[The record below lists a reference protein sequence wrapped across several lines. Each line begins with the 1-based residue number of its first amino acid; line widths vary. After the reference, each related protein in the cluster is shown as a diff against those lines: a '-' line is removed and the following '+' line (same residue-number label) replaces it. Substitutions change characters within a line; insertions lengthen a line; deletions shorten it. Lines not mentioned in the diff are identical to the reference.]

1 MAVKIRLQRHGK
13 KGKPFYWIVAA
24 DSRAK
29 RDGKYL
35 QKLGVYDPNQNP
47 ARVEVNIDQALK
59 WLQDGAIPTN
69 TARTLLSYR
78 GVMLKHH
85 LNKGVLKGAF
95 KQEKADE
102 EFQAWIKEKESK
114 ISAKQEKISK
124 EIDKSKADKLKL
136 EKELNQKRVLDRENA
151 ANEAAANEAAAKE
164 ESPKEEASVEEA
176 PKAEVTAQEPP
187 KEEAP
192 AVEPPKEEASG
203 EESSKEETSAEESSI
218 EETPAEEAPKAEAP
232 VDKDTSKEDDPK

>member
-35 QKLGVYDPNQNP
+35 EKLGVYDPNINP
-47 ARVEVNIDQALK
+47 ARVEVNVEKALK
-59 WLQDGAIPTN
+59 WLQNGAIPTN

-85 LNKGVLKGAF
+85 LDKGVLKGAL

-102 EFQAWIKEKESK
+102 QFKAWLKDKESK
-114 ISAKQEKISK
+114 ISSKQDKISK
-124 EIDKSKADKLKL
+124 EIDKSKAERLKL
-136 EKELNQKRVLDRENA
+136 EKESNEKRALDRENA
-151 ANEAAANEAAAKE
+151 AKAAAAKEEVPTEEAPDEEAAAKE
-164 ESPKEEASVEEA
+164 EVPTEEA
-176 PKAEVTAQEPP
+176 PAEEAAAKEEVP

-192 AVEPPKEEASG
+192 T
-203 EESSKEETSAEESSI
+203 EETLKE
-218 EETPAEEAPKAEAP
+218 KN
-232 VDKDTSKEDDPK
+232 TSKDDDASKQE

>member
-35 QKLGVYDPNQNP
+35 QKLGVYDPNTNP
-47 ARVEVNIDQALK
+47 ARVEVNVDEALK
-59 WLQDGAIPTN
+59 WLQNGAIPTN

-85 LNKGVLKGAF
+85 LNKGVLKGAL

-102 EFQAWIKEKESK
+102 KFQAWLTEKESK
-114 ISAKQEKISK
+114 ISAKQDKISK
-124 EIDKSKADKLKL
+124 EIDKSKAEKLKL
-136 EKELNQKRVLDRENA
+136 EKESNEKRVLDRENA
-151 ANEAAANEAAAKE
+151 AKAAAAKE
-164 ESPKEEASVEEA
+164 EAPAEEA
-176 PKAEVTAQEPP
+176 PAEESAA

-192 AVEPPKEEASG
+192 AEEAPAEESAAKEEDP
-203 EESSKEETSAEESSI
+203 AEESS
-218 EETPAEEAPKAEAP
+218 EE
-232 VDKDTSKEDDPK
+232 KDISKDDAKK

>member
-1 MAVKIRLQRHGK
+1 MSVRIRLQRHGK

-35 QKLGVYDPNQNP
+35 QKLGVYDPNTNP
-47 ARVEVNIDQALK
+47 ARVEINIDEALK
-59 WLQDGAIPTN
+59 WLQNGAIPTN

-85 LNKGVLKGAF
+85 LNKGVLKGAL

-102 EFQAWIKEKESK
+102 QFQAWLKEKESK
-114 ISAKQEKISK
+114 INAKQDKISK
-124 EIDKSKADKLKL
+124 EIDKSKAERLKL
-136 EKELNQKRVLDRENA
+136 EKESNEKRALDRENA
-151 ANEAAANEAAAKE
+151 AKAAAAKEEVPMEEAPAEEAAAKE
-164 ESPKEEASVEEA
+164 EAPKDEAPAEEA
-176 PKAEVTAQEPP
+176 TA

-192 AVEPPKEEASG
+192 TEETL
-203 EESSKEETSAEESSI
+203 EEKNSSKDDA
-218 EETPAEEAPKAEAP
+218 
-232 VDKDTSKEDDPK
+232 SKLE

>member
-35 QKLGVYDPNQNP
+35 QKLGVYDPNTNP
-47 ARVEVNIDQALK
+47 ARVEVNVDEALK
-59 WLQDGAIPTN
+59 WLQNGAIPTN

-85 LNKGVLKGAF
+85 LNKGVLKGAL

-102 EFQAWIKEKESK
+102 KFQAWLTEKESK
-114 ISAKQEKISK
+114 ISAKQDKISK
-124 EIDKSKADKLKL
+124 EIDKSKAEKLKL
-136 EKELNQKRVLDRENA
+136 EKESNEKRVLDRENA
-151 ANEAAANEAAAKE
+151 AKAAAAAKE
-164 ESPKEEASVEEA
+164 EAPTEEVPAEESAAKEE
-176 PKAEVTAQEPP
+176 PP
-187 KEEAP
+187 TEEAP
-192 AVEPPKEEASG
+192 AEESAAKEDAPE
-203 EESSKEETSAEESSI
+203 EESSEE
-218 EETPAEEAPKAEAP
+218 
-232 VDKDTSKEDDPK
+232 KDISKDDAKK

>member
-1 MAVKIRLQRHGK
+1 MSVRIRLQRHGK

-35 QKLGVYDPNQNP
+35 QKLGVYDPNTNP
-47 ARVEVNIDQALK
+47 ATVEINIDEALK
-59 WLQDGAIPTN
+59 WLQNGAIPTN

-85 LNKGVLKGAF
+85 LNKGVLKGAL

-102 EFQAWIKEKESK
+102 QFQAWLKEKESK
-114 ISAKQEKISK
+114 INAKQDKISK
-124 EIDKSKADKLKL
+124 EIDKSKAERLKL
-136 EKELNQKRVLDRENA
+136 EKESNEKRALDRENA
-151 ANEAAANEAAAKE
+151 AKAAAAKEEVPTEEAPAEEAAAKE
-164 ESPKEEASVEEA
+164 EVPTEEA
-176 PKAEVTAQEPP
+176 PAKEAAAKEETPKDEAPAEEATA

-192 AVEPPKEEASG
+192 TEETL
-203 EESSKEETSAEESSI
+203 EEKNSSKDDA
-218 EETPAEEAPKAEAP
+218 
-232 VDKDTSKEDDPK
+232 SKLE

>member
-35 QKLGVYDPNQNP
+35 QKLGVYDPNTNP
-47 ARVEVNIDQALK
+47 ARVEINIDEALK
-59 WLQDGAIPTN
+59 WLQNGAIPTN

-85 LNKGVLKGAF
+85 LNKGVLKGAL

-102 EFQAWIKEKESK
+102 QFQAWLKEKESK
-114 ISAKQEKISK
+114 INAKQDKISK
-124 EIDKSKADKLKL
+124 EIDKSKAERLKL
-136 EKELNQKRVLDRENA
+136 EKESNEKRALDRENA
-151 ANEAAANEAAAKE
+151 AKAAAAKEEVPTEEAPAEEAAAKE
-164 ESPKEEASVEEA
+164 ETPKDEA
-176 PKAEVTAQEPP
+176 
-187 KEEAP
+187 
-192 AVEPPKEEASG
+192 
-203 EESSKEETSAEESSI
+203 
-218 EETPAEEAPKAEAP
+218 PAEEATA
-232 VDKDTSKEDDPK
+232 KEDAPTEETLEEKNSSKDDASKLE

>member
-35 QKLGVYDPNQNP
+35 QKLGVYNPNINP
-47 ARVEVNIDQALK
+47 ARVEVNIEEALK
-59 WLQDGAIPTN
+59 WLQNGAIPTN

-85 LNKGVLKGAF
+85 LNKGVLKGAL

-102 EFQAWIKEKESK
+102 QFQAWLKEKESK
-114 ISAKQEKISK
+114 ISANQDKISK

-136 EKELNQKRVLDRENA
+136 EQEANEKRILDRETA
-151 ANEAAANEAAAKE
+151 AKEAAAKE
-164 ESPKEEASVEEA
+164 ETPTEEAPVEEA
-176 PKAEVTAQEPP
+176 AAKEETPT
-187 KEEAP
+187 EEAP
-192 AVEPPKEEASG
+192 VEEAAA
-203 EESSKEETSAEESSI
+203 KEETP
-218 EETPAEEAPKAEAP
+218 TEEAPTREAIEE
-232 VDKDTSKEDDPK
+232 KDTSIDDAPEKE

>member
-13 KGKPFYWIVAA
+13 KGEPFYWIVAA

-35 QKLGVYDPNQNP
+35 QKLGVYNPNLNP
-47 ARVEVNIDQALK
+47 ARVEVNVEEALK
-59 WLQDGAIPTN
+59 WLKKGAIPTN

-85 LNKGVLKGAF
+85 LNKGVLKGAL

-102 EFQAWIKEKESK
+102 QFQAWLKEKESK
-114 ISAKQEKISK
+114 INAKQEKISK
-124 EIDKSKADKLKL
+124 EIDKSKADILKR
-136 EKELNQKRVLDRENA
+136 EKEVNEKRILDRETA
-151 ANEAAANEAAAKE
+151 AKEAVAKEEAPAEEAPVEEAAAKE
-164 ESPKEEASVEEA
+164 EAPAEEAPVEEA
-176 PKAEVTAQEPP
+176 AA

-192 AVEPPKEEASG
+192 A
-203 EESSKEETSAEESSI
+203 
-218 EETPAEEAPKAEAP
+218 EEAPVEEAAAASEEQ
-232 VDKDTSKEDDPK
+232 KKRLQ

>member
-35 QKLGVYDPNQNP
+35 QKLGVYNPNSNP
-47 ARVEVNIDQALK
+47 ARVEVNVEEALK
-59 WLQDGAIPTN
+59 WLQKGAIPTN

-85 LNKGVLKGAF
+85 LNKGVLKGAL

-102 EFQAWIKEKESK
+102 QFQAWLKEKESK
-114 ISAKQEKISK
+114 INTKQEKISK
-124 EIDKSKADKLKL
+124 EINKSKADILKREQEAN
-136 EKELNQKRVLDRENA
+136 EKRILDRETA
-151 ANEAAANEAAAKE
+151 AKEAAAKE
-164 ESPKEEASVEEA
+164 EAPVEEA
-176 PKAEVTAQEPP
+176 PVEEAAAKEDAPV
-187 KEEAP
+187 EEAP
-192 AVEPPKEEASG
+192 VEEAAAKEEVPT
-203 EESSKEETSAEESSI
+203 EKEI
-218 EETPAEEAPKAEAP
+218 EEKNNSN
-232 VDKDTSKEDDPK
+232 DDDPKKE

>member
-35 QKLGVYDPNQNP
+35 QKLGVYDPNTNP
-47 ARVEVNIDQALK
+47 ARVEINVDEALK
-59 WLQDGAIPTN
+59 WLQNGAIPTN

-102 EFQAWIKEKESK
+102 KFQAWLKEKESK
-114 ISAKQEKISK
+114 INAKQDKISK
-124 EIDKSKADKLKL
+124 EIDKSKAEKLKL
-136 EKELNQKRVLDRENA
+136 EKESNEKRVLDRENA
-151 ANEAAANEAAAKE
+151 AKEAAAKE
-164 ESPKEEASVEEA
+164 EAPAEEEASVKEAAAKEEA
-176 PKAEVTAQEPP
+176 AV

-192 AVEPPKEEASG
+192 AEEAAAKEEA
-203 EESSKEETSAEESSI
+203 
-218 EETPAEEAPKAEAP
+218 PAEEA
-232 VDKDTSKEDDPK
+232 V

>member
-35 QKLGVYDPNQNP
+35 QKLGVYDPNTNP
-47 ARVEVNIDQALK
+47 ARVEVNIDEAIK
-59 WLQDGAIPTN
+59 WLQNGAIPTN

-85 LNKGVLKGAF
+85 LDKGVLKGAL
-95 KQEKADE
+95 KQEKADKK
-102 EFQAWIKEKESK
+102 FQEWLKEKESK
-114 ISAKQEKISK
+114 ISAKQDKISK
-124 EIDKSKADKLKL
+124 EIQKSKAEKLKL
-136 EKELNQKRVLDRENA
+136 EKEVNQKRVLEMENA
-151 ANEAAANEAAAKE
+151 AKEAA
-164 ESPKEEASVEEA
+164 V
-176 PKAEVTAQEPP
+176 

-192 AVEPPKEEASG
+192 AEEPAVKEA
-203 EESSKEETSAEESSI
+203 A
-218 EETPAEEAPKAEAP
+218 PAEEPAVKEAAPAEEPAVKEAAPTDEASTEKAQEE
-232 VDKDTSKEDDPK
+232 KDTSNDDVPKKK

>member
-35 QKLGVYDPNQNP
+35 QKLGVYNPNLNP
-47 ARVEVNIDQALK
+47 ARVDVNVEEACK
-59 WLQDGAIPTN
+59 WLQKGAIPTN

-85 LNKGVLKGAF
+85 LNKGVLKGAL

-102 EFQAWIKEKESK
+102 RFQAWLKEKESK
-114 ISAKQEKISK
+114 INAKQDKISK
-124 EIDKSKADKLKL
+124 EIDKSKADVLKREQEAN
-136 EKELNQKRVLDRENA
+136 EKRILDR
-151 ANEAAANEAAAKE
+151 EAAAKE
-164 ESPKEEASVEEA
+164 AVA
-176 PKAEVTAQEPP
+176 

-192 AVEPPKEEASG
+192 TEEAPVEEAVAKEEAPT
-203 EESSKEETSAEESSI
+203 EEEI
-218 EETPAEEAPKAEAP
+218 EE
-232 VDKDTSKEDDPK
+232 KDTSNDDDPKKE

>member
-35 QKLGVYDPNQNP
+35 QKLGVYDPNTNP
-47 ARVEVNIDQALK
+47 ARVEVNVDEALK
-59 WLQDGAIPTN
+59 WLQNGAIPTN

-85 LNKGVLKGAF
+85 LNKGVLKGAL

-102 EFQAWIKEKESK
+102 KFQAWLTEKESK
-114 ISAKQEKISK
+114 ISAKQDKISK
-124 EIDKSKADKLKL
+124 EIDKSKAEKLKL
-136 EKELNQKRVLDRENA
+136 EKESNEKRVLDRENA
-151 ANEAAANEAAAKE
+151 AKAAAAKE
-164 ESPKEEASVEEA
+164 EAPAEEA
-176 PKAEVTAQEPP
+176 PAEESDA

-192 AVEPPKEEASG
+192 AEEAPAEESAAKEEA
-203 EESSKEETSAEESSI
+203 
-218 EETPAEEAPKAEAP
+218 PAEEAPAEESAAKEEAP
-232 VDKDTSKEDDPK
+232 AEESSEEKDISKDDAKK

>member
-35 QKLGVYDPNQNP
+35 QKLGVYNPNSNP
-47 ARVEVNIDQALK
+47 ARVEVNVEEALK
-59 WLQDGAIPTN
+59 WLQKGAIPTN

-85 LNKGVLKGAF
+85 LNKGVLKGAL

-102 EFQAWIKEKESK
+102 QFQAWLKEKESK
-114 ISAKQEKISK
+114 INTKQEKISK
-124 EIDKSKADKLKL
+124 EINKSKADILKREQEAN
-136 EKELNQKRVLDRENA
+136 EKRILDRETA
-151 ANEAAANEAAAKE
+151 AKEAAAKE
-164 ESPKEEASVEEA
+164 EAPVEEA
-176 PKAEVTAQEPP
+176 PAEEAAA

-192 AVEPPKEEASG
+192 V
-203 EESSKEETSAEESSI
+203 
-218 EETPAEEAPKAEAP
+218 EEAPVEEAAA
-232 VDKDTSKEDDPK
+232 KEEVPTEKEIEEKNNSNDDDPKKE

>member
-35 QKLGVYDPNQNP
+35 QKLGVYDPNTNP
-47 ARVEVNIDQALK
+47 ARVEINIDEALK
-59 WLQDGAIPTN
+59 WLQNGAIPTN

-85 LNKGVLKGAF
+85 LNKGVLKGAL

-102 EFQAWIKEKESK
+102 QFQAWLKEKESK
-114 ISAKQEKISK
+114 INAKQDKISK
-124 EIDKSKADKLKL
+124 EIDKSKA
-136 EKELNQKRVLDRENA
+136 EK
-151 ANEAAANEAAAKE
+151 AK
-164 ESPKEEASVEEA
+164 
-176 PKAEVTAQEPP
+176 T
-187 KEEAP
+187 
-192 AVEPPKEEASG
+192 
-203 EESSKEETSAEESSI
+203 
-218 EETPAEEAPKAEAP
+218 
-232 VDKDTSKEDDPK
+232 

>member
-35 QKLGVYDPNQNP
+35 QKLGVYDPNTNP
-47 ARVEVNIDQALK
+47 ARVEVNVDEALK
-59 WLQDGAIPTN
+59 WLQNGAIPTN

-85 LNKGVLKGAF
+85 LNKGVLKGAL

-102 EFQAWIKEKESK
+102 KFQAWLTEKESK
-114 ISAKQEKISK
+114 ISAKQDKISK

-136 EKELNQKRVLDRENA
+136 EQEANEKRILDRETA
-151 ANEAAANEAAAKE
+151 LKEAAAKE
-164 ESPKEEASVEEA
+164 ETPTEEAPVEEA
-176 PKAEVTAQEPP
+176 AA
-187 KEEAP
+187 
-192 AVEPPKEEASG
+192 
-203 EESSKEETSAEESSI
+203 KEETS
-218 EETPAEEAPKAEAP
+218 TEEAPTGEAIEE
-232 VDKDTSKEDDPK
+232 KDTSKDDAPKKG

>member
-35 QKLGVYDPNQNP
+35 QKLGVYDPNTNP
-47 ARVEVNIDQALK
+47 ARVEINIQEALK
-59 WLQDGAIPTN
+59 WLQNGAIPTD

-85 LNKGVLKGAF
+85 LNKGVLKGAL

-102 EFQAWIKEKESK
+102 KFQEWLKEKESK
-114 ISAKQEKISK
+114 INAKQDKISK
-124 EIDKSKADKLKL
+124 ETDKLKAEKLKL
-136 EKELNQKRVLDRENA
+136 EKEVNQKRVLERENA
-151 ANEAAANEAAAKE
+151 AKEVSAKE
-164 ESPKEEASVEEA
+164 ETAAEEPATKEEIPPDGPVA
-176 PKAEVTAQEPP
+176 KA
-187 KEEAP
+187 
-192 AVEPPKEEASG
+192 
-203 EESSKEETSAEESSI
+203 
-218 EETPAEEAPKAEAP
+218 ETPAEEP
-232 VDKDTSKEDDPK
+232 VVKEDTPAEEPAVKEDSKADDPAITEDTPTEEPLDQNETSEDYNSKQE

>member
-13 KGKPFYWIVAA
+13 KGEPFYWIVAA

-35 QKLGVYDPNQNP
+35 QKLGVYNPNLNP
-47 ARVEVNIDQALK
+47 ARVEVNVEEALK
-59 WLQDGAIPTN
+59 WLKKGAIPTN

-85 LNKGVLKGAF
+85 LNKGVLKGAL

-102 EFQAWIKEKESK
+102 QFQAWLKEKESK
-114 ISAKQEKISK
+114 INAKQEKISK
-124 EIDKSKADKLKL
+124 EIDKSKADILKR
-136 EKELNQKRVLDRENA
+136 EKEVNEKRILDRET
-151 ANEAAANEAAAKE
+151 AAKE
-164 ESPKEEASVEEA
+164 AVA
-176 PKAEVTAQEPP
+176 

-192 AVEPPKEEASG
+192 A
-203 EESSKEETSAEESSI
+203 
-218 EETPAEEAPKAEAP
+218 EEAPVEEAVAKEAP
-232 VDKDTSKEDDPK
+232 ERKLS